1 MPKQRILGELTVGPN
16 CKNPPEVKLKNTYHS
31 HIWKSLTNFECLSFI
46 HLPET
51 EILKVALKNSL
62 NYIKQTQVNL
72 FLVGFCY
79 LGPIVELAE
88 GRNPREYCQLL
99 LHNNEICFM
108 ASAVGKQALM
118 VWE

>member
-1 MPKQRILGELTVGPN
+1 MFKFHPFTGNG
-16 CKNPPEVKLKNTYHS
+16 NPESCFDKFVKLH
-31 HIWKSLTNFECLSFI
+31 
-46 HLPET
+46 ET
-51 EILKVALKNSL
+51 K
-62 NYIKQTQVNL
+62 VNL

>member
-1 MPKQRILGELTVGPN
+1 MFKFHPFTGNG
-16 CKNPPEVKLKNTYHS
+16 NPESCFAKFVKLHQ
-31 HIWKSLTNFECLSFI
+31 TNSIEFI
-46 HLPET
+46 SGGFL
-51 EILKVALKNSL
+51 
-62 NYIKQTQVNL
+62 L
-72 FLVGFCY
+72 FGT
-79 LGPIVELAE
+79 IVELAE

>member
-1 MPKQRILGELTVGPN
+1 MKFHPFSEKGNPESCFDKFVKIQQTNWSELISGGF
-16 CKNPPEVKLKNTYHS
+16 L
-31 HIWKSLTNFECLSFI
+31 
-46 HLPET
+46 
-51 EILKVALKNSL
+51 
-62 NYIKQTQVNL
+62 L
-72 FLVGFCY
+72 FGA
-79 LGPIVELAE
+79 IVELAE

>member
-1 MPKQRILGELTVGPN
+1 M
-16 CKNPPEVKLKNTYHS
+16 
-31 HIWKSLTNFECLSFI
+31 WSFI

-51 EILKVALKNSL
+51 EILKVALYKFVKL
-62 NYIKQTQVNL
+62 QQTNWSEFISGGFLL
-72 FLVGFCY
+72 FGA
-79 LGPIVELAE
+79 IVELAE